1 MGIASQIFK
10 QPDDLITARKLTDGC
25 IWAYKAMPSGMMPEV
40 FHVIPCANA
49 SSCEWDERKWHEEIM
64 ARNEGVNE
72 ANIEEKIKELRLVEG
87 FTDIPDRRY
96 ILRYVFPVNIL
107 RPDTDVRHSPEA
119 IESVFILYRITG
131 DESLRDEAWEMFQ
144 SVDKYTKTEYGNAAL
159 DDITEMPPT
168 KSDSMESFWTAETL
182 KYFYLIFSEPDLVSL
197 DEYVFNTEAHSFKRL
212 KR

>member
-1 MGIASQIFK
+1 
-10 QPDDLITARKLTDGC
+10 
-25 IWAYKAMPSGMMPEV
+25 
-40 FHVIPCANA
+40 
-49 SSCEWDERKWHEEIM
+49 M

-96 ILRYVFPVNIL
+96 ILRYALTLLLVDRDANF
-107 RPDTDVRHSPEA
+107 RCRPEA

-131 DESLRDEAWEMFQ
+131 DESLRDDAWEMFQ
-144 SVDKYTKTEYGNAAL
+144 SIDKYTKTEYGNAAL
-159 DDITEMPPT
+159 DDMTEMPPT

-197 DEYVFNTEAHSFKRL
+197 DDYIFNTEAHPFKRP
-212 KR
+212 KRSG